1 MLTISNLTKSYGKFL
16 AVDNLNLHID
26 KGEIFGFVGP
36 NGAGKT
42 TTMKIVC
49 GLLTASGGSVMVDGI
64 DALNHPDDIKRK
76 VGYVPDFF
84 GVYDNLKVMEYMEF
98 FGSMY
103 GMKKS
108 DVDDISDGLLELVNL
123 SDKKDVFVDTLSRGM
138 KQRLCVA
145 RALIHNPELLVLD
158 EPNSGL
164 DPRARFEMKEV
175 LKNLGAMGK
184 TIIISSHILPEL
196 SEMCT
201 SIGIME
207 HGHLVTSGHVDEIM
221 NKSSG
226 SIKLH
231 IRLADWKEARSALD
245 SSDENLDEAKAADE
259 SGNVSIAEVAD
270 VTKEAS
276 SDDDASRIGNVEAEN
291 AEATLDDTNNR
302 NNEAMENADQLRK
315 KEIHRFLME
324 QPNVRKVNYTEDE
337 ILVSFTG
344 DEAASAVLLKNLIAQ
359 GFAVSGFYKE
369 KEDLETLFLEITGE
383 HGGDKE

>member
-1 MLTISNLTKSYGKFL
+1 MLDIQNLTKRYGKFL

-49 GLLTASGGSVMVDGI
+49 GLLAATGGNVTVDGV
-64 DALNHPDDIKRK
+64 DALRNPDDIKRK

-103 GMKKS
+103 GMS
-108 DVDDISDGLLELVNL
+108 REDVDGISDGLLELVNL
-123 SDKKDVFVDTLSRGM
+123 SDKKDFFVDTLSRGM

-201 SIGIME
+201 SIGIMD

-221 NKSSG
+221 SSSG
-226 SIKLH
+226 SAAKLH
-231 IRLADWKEARSALD
+231 IRFADW
-245 SSDENLDEAKAADE
+245 NE
-259 SGNVSIAEVAD
+259 SGEED
-270 VTKEAS
+270 
-276 SDDDASRIGNVEAEN
+276 
-291 AEATLDDTNNR
+291 
-302 NNEAMENADQLRK
+302 K
-315 KEIHRFLME
+315 KDKMKLLLME
-324 QPNVRKVNYTEDE
+324 QPNVRKVNFTEDE
-337 ILVSFTG
+337 VLVSFTG
-344 DEAASAVLLKNLIAQ
+344 DEKASSVLLKNLIEQ
-359 GFAVSGFYKE
+359 NFAVSGFYKE

-383 HGGDKE
+383 HGNSNSYSGSNMNSANVDSNADNRDGGIKA